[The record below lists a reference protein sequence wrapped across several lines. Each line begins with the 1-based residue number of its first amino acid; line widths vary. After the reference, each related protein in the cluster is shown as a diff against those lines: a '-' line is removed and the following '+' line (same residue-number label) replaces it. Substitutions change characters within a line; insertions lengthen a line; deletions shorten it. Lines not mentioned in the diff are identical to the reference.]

1 MKIKQQVSDLQ
12 EIEYLIKQMF
22 NEIEIYRIIIER
34 YRLKHGDSIE
44 GGLVEVSDDIDFSV
58 EKINGKDVTLGAF
71 NFERLSLNP
80 RFKSIKQKYNELI

>member
-1 MKIKQQVSDLQ
+1 MKIKQQVNELQ
-12 EIEYLIKQMF
+12 EIEQLIKQMF
-22 NEIEIYRIIIER
+22 NELEIYRIIIER
-34 YRLKHGDSIE
+34 YRLMHGNLIQVGS
-44 GGLVEVSDDIDFSV
+44 VEVSDDIDFSV